1 MGKPYRITFLL
12 IFIVNVL
19 FAKNIDSLLVSLS
32 RTDSDTSKIKAF
44 IDLAEQY
51 QKKGDVVNAKLYC
64 KNAIDLSTRINN
76 SYYLAC
82 AYRTMGG
89 AINNGEGDF
98 TSALD
103 NLLKAYKW
111 AEDADN
117 TTLLFDI
124 LNKLG
129 NTYFGQKKYDIALE
143 YYNKAEE
150 KAIELN
156 DNSCL
161 SVVAIGKGNIY
172 SINKKYK
179 ESIESFELAIEGFKN
194 TNIKGWAVAMLS
206 LSEIYIEKNEVDKAF
221 TLLQEINKVPFIFES
236 SYIHGHVF
244 LITASAYNKIGDYPS
259 AIDNYYKSIKVFT
272 ESSSIYDLKNVYQN
286 VAETFYKSNKFDS
299 AYHYVQLYSDIAD
312 SIYSVDNLKLIN
324 EMQAKYESEKKDKE
338 NKLLLFENELSA
350 DKIKEQ
356 QRLQI
361 GLFLFLGMTFIFS
374 FFLFRSN
381 KQKNRKNEIILKQK
395 EEVEYQRS
403 LLQVKNKEVLDSI
416 AYAKYLQD
424 AILPSMKAIKKY
436 FPNSFVL
443 YKPKD
448 IVAGDFYWLES
459 INRNIKKDVS
469 SSVDIT
475 SSLNSNSFLIA
486 AADCTGHGV
495 PGAMVSVVC
504 SNAMNRAVK
513 EFGITQPGLI
523 LDKVQELVIKTFV
536 KEDSDSVVKDGMDI
550 SLLRIDC
557 DNDMFDVQWAGAYNP
572 LWIIRKGELGSY
584 KLEEIKANK
593 QTVGKVDT
601 PYPFTTHSF
610 TLNKGDLVYLFTDGY
625 ADQFGEI
632 STKKFKYKKLKELL
646 LSSAHLSMDEQKELL
661 DTTFDD
667 WKGNLEQIDDVLL
680 MGIQL

>member
-1 MGKPYRITFLL
+1 MGKLYKTTFLF
-12 IFIVNVL
+12 IFCINVL
-19 FAKNIDSLLVSLS
+19 FSKNIDSLLVPLS
-32 RTDSDTSKIKAF
+32 RTDSDTSKIKVF

-51 QKKGDVVNAKLYC
+51 QKKGDIVKAKLYC
-64 KNAIDLSTRINN
+64 KNAIDLSTRIKDF
-76 SYYLAC
+76 YYLAC

-111 AEDADN
+111 AEEANN
-117 TTLLFDI
+117 TKLLFNI
-124 LNKLG
+124 SNELG
-129 NTYFGQKKYDIALE
+129 NTYLGQKKYDKALE
-143 YYNKAEE
+143 YYNKAQE

-156 DNSCL
+156 DNYRL

-179 ESIESFELAIEGFKN
+179 ESIESFKLAAEGFKN
-194 TNIKGWAVAMLS
+194 TDIKGWAVAMLS
-206 LSEIYIEKNEVDKAF
+206 LADIYIEQNEVDKAF
-221 TLLQEINKVPFIFES
+221 TLLNKINKVPFVYENTYLHGS
-236 SYIHGHVF
+236 S
-244 LITASAYNKIGDYPS
+244 LIVTASAYNKLGDYPS
-259 AIDNYYKSIKVFT
+259 AIDIYYKSIKVFKA
-272 ESSSIYDLKNVYQN
+272 SGAIYDLKNVYKN
-286 VAETFYKSNKFDS
+286 IAETFHKSNKYDS

-312 SIYSVDNLKLIN
+312 SIYSIDNLKLIN
-324 EMQAKYESEKKDKE
+324 EMQTKYESEKKDKE
-338 NKLLLFENELSA
+338 NKLLLFENKLSA

-356 QRLQI
+356 QRFQI
-361 GLFLFLGMTFIFS
+361 GLLVFLGMAFVFS

-381 KQKNRKNEIILKQK
+381 KQKNRKNEIIIKQK
-395 EEVEYQRS
+395 EEVERQRS
-403 LLQVKNKEVLDSI
+403 LLQLKNNEVLDSI

-436 FPNSFVL
+436 LPNSFVL

-448 IVAGDFYWLES
+448 IIAGDFYWLES
-459 INRNIKKDVS
+459 INRNIKKDVNRS
-469 SSVDIT
+469 IDIN
-475 SSLNSNSFLIA
+475 SSLNSNSLLIA

-513 EFGITQPGLI
+513 EFGITEPGCI
-523 LDKVQELVIKTFV
+523 LDKVQELVIKTFA
-536 KEDSDSVVKDGMDI
+536 KEDSDNVVKDGMDI
-550 SLLRIDC
+550 SLLRIDGEGET
-557 DNDMFDVQWAGAYNP
+557 FDVKWAGAYNP
-572 LWIIRKGELGSY
+572 LWIIRKGGASNCI
-584 KLEEIKANK
+584 LEEIKANK
-593 QTVGKVDT
+593 QTVGKVDI

-625 ADQFGEI
+625 ADQFGGF

-646 LSSAHLSMDEQKELL
+646 LSNAHLSMDEQKMLL
-661 DTTFDD
+661 DTTFEN

-680 MGIQL
+680 MGIQV